1 MRYFKKALVT
11 GNPLYLSNGR
21 KAPFEE
27 AGGDYGF
34 LATEDGW
41 TIGQLEQAARK
52 GVGGVVELTAEV
64 FESEKKNSLAL
75 KSQDVSGFG
84 RLRQLR
90 SRLVENPA
98 AEADPP
104 PVLPL
109 NPHKGGVGKLNPSVM
124 KSSVVRSVG
133 AIKVVTT

>member
-11 GNPLYLSNGR
+11 GNPLYLANGR

-27 AGGDYGF
+27 MGGDNGF

-52 GVGGVVELTAEV
+52 GVGGVVELTAEQ
-64 FESEKKNSLAL
+64 FEDEKKNSLAW
-75 KSQDVSGFG
+75 KSQGGSGLG

-90 SRLVENPA
+90 SRLVANPA
-98 AEADPP
+98 VAPESAPP
-104 PVLPL
+104 LPI

-133 AIKVVTT
+133 AIKVVT